1 MIEKWGK
8 RNIPFTVVNSAAE
21 VKKKLINEFEI
32 NTGLVFPTS
41 VRMSLLTLNYKKL
54 GQELS
59 SMNKIII
66 LKEKQHETTI
76 QR

>member
-1 MIEKWGK
+1 MIEKWNN
-8 RNIPFTVVNSAAE
+8 RNIPFTVVDSASE
-21 VKKKLINEFEI
+21 VKKKLIKEFEI
-32 NTGLVFPTS
+32 STGLVFPIS

-66 LKEKQHETTI
+66 LKEK
-76 QR
+76 

>member
-1 MIEKWGK
+1 M
-8 RNIPFTVVNSAAE
+8 VDSAAE
-21 VKKKLINEFEI
+21 VKKKLINEFEVS
-32 NTGLVFPTS
+32 TGLVFPTS

-66 LKEKQHETTI
+66 LKEK
-76 QR
+76 

>member
-1 MIEKWGK
+1 MIKKWNN
-8 RNIPFTVVNSAAE
+8 RNIPFTVVDSAAE
-21 VKKKLINEFEI
+21 VKKKLINEFEGSS
-32 NTGLVFPTS
+32 GLVFPNS

-66 LKEKQHETTI
+66 LKEK
-76 QR
+76 

>member
-1 MIEKWGK
+1 MIKKWNN
-8 RNIPFTVVNSAAE
+8 RNIPFTVVDSAAE
-21 VKKKLINEFEI
+21 VKKKLINEFEAS
-32 NTGLVFPTS
+32 TGLVFPTS
-41 VRMSLLTLNYKKL
+41 VKMSLLTLNYKKL

>member
-1 MIEKWGK
+1 MIEKWNN
-8 RNIPFTVVNSAAE
+8 RNVPFTVVDSASE
-21 VKKKLINEFEI
+21 VKNKLINEFEVS
-32 NTGLVFPTS
+32 TGLVFPIS

-66 LKEKQHETTI
+66 LKEK
-76 QR
+76 

>member
-1 MIEKWGK
+1 MIEKWKK
-8 RNIPFTVVNSAAE
+8 RNIPFTVVDSATE
-21 VKKKLINEFEI
+21 VKKKLINEFEV

-41 VRMSLLTLNYKKL
+41 VKMSLFTLNYKKL

-66 LKEKQHETTI
+66 LKEK
-76 QR
+76 

>member
-1 MIEKWGK
+1 MIEKWNN
-8 RNIPFTVVNSAAE
+8 RNITFTVVDSAAE
-21 VKKKLINEFEI
+21 VKKKLINEFEVS
-32 NTGLVFPTS
+32 TGLVFPTS

-66 LKEKQHETTI
+66 LKEK
-76 QR
+76 

>member
-1 MIEKWGK
+1 MIKKWNN
-8 RNIPFTVVNSAAE
+8 RSIPFTVVDSASE
-21 VKKKLINEFEI
+21 VKKKLINEFEVS
-32 NTGLVFPTS
+32 TGLVFPTS
-41 VRMSLLTLNYKKL
+41 VRMSLLTLDYKKL

>member
-1 MIEKWGK
+1 MIKKWSN
-8 RNIPFTVVNSAAE
+8 RNIPFTVVDSAAE
-21 VKKKLINEFEI
+21 VKKKLINEFEVS
-32 NTGLVFPTS
+32 TGLVIPTS

-66 LKEKQHETTI
+66 LKDK
-76 QR
+76 

>member
-1 MIEKWGK
+1 MNEKWNN
-8 RNIPFTVVNSAAE
+8 RNIPFTVVDSAAE
-21 VKKKLINEFEI
+21 VKKKLINEFEVG
-32 NTGLVFPTS
+32 TGIFFSIS

-66 LKEKQHETTI
+66 LKDK
-76 QR
+76 

>member
-1 MIEKWGK
+1 MIKKWNN
-8 RNIPFTVVNSAAE
+8 RNIPFTVADSAAE
-21 VKKKLINEFEI
+21 VKKKLINEFEGSS
-32 NTGLVFPTS
+32 GLVFPNS

-66 LKEKQHETTI
+66 LKEK
-76 QR
+76 

>member
-1 MIEKWGK
+1 MIEKWNN
-8 RNIPFTVVNSAAE
+8 RNITFTVVDSAAE
-21 VKKKLINEFEI
+21 LKKKLINEFEVS
-32 NTGLVFPTS
+32 TGLVFPIS

-66 LKEKQHETTI
+66 LKENNK
-76 QR
+76 

>member
-1 MIEKWGK
+1 MIEKWK
-8 RNIPFTVVNSAAE
+8 NRNIPFTVVDSAIE
-21 VKKKLINEFEI
+21 VKKKLITEFEVC
-32 NTGLVFPTS
+32 TGLIFPTS

-66 LKEKQHETTI
+66 LKGK
-76 QR
+76 

>member
-1 MIEKWGK
+1 MIEKWNN
-8 RNIPFTVVNSAAE
+8 RNIPFTVVDSASE
-21 VKKKLINEFEI
+21 VKKKLINEFEVS
-32 NTGLVFPTS
+32 TGLVFPIS

-66 LKEKQHETTI
+66 LKEKQYETTI

>member
-1 MIEKWGK
+1 MIKKWNN
-8 RNIPFTVVNSAAE
+8 RNIPFNVVDSAAE
-21 VKKKLINEFEI
+21 VKKKLINEFEVS
-32 NTGLVFPTS
+32 TGLVFPTS

-66 LKEKQHETTI
+66 LKEK
-76 QR
+76 

>member
-1 MIEKWGK
+1 MIEKWNN
-8 RNIPFTVVNSAAE
+8 RNIPFTVVDSASE
-21 VKKKLINEFEI
+21 VKKKLIKEFEI
-32 NTGLVFPTS
+32 CTGLVFPTS

-66 LKEKQHETTI
+66 LKEK
-76 QR
+76 

>member
-8 RNIPFTVVNSAAE
+8 RNIPFTVVDSAAE
-21 VKKKLINEFEI
+21 VKKKLINEFEV

-59 SMNKIII
+59 SMIKIII
-66 LKEKQHETTI
+66 LKEK
-76 QR
+76 

>member
-1 MIEKWGK
+1 MIEKWNN
-8 RNIPFTVVNSAAE
+8 RNITFTVVDSAAE
-21 VKKKLINEFEI
+21 LKKKLINEFEFS
-32 NTGLVFPTS
+32 TGLVFPIS

-66 LKEKQHETTI
+66 LKENNK
-76 QR
+76 

>member
-1 MIEKWGK
+1 MIKKWNN
-8 RNIPFTVVNSAAE
+8 RNIPFTVVDSAAE
-21 VKKKLINEFEI
+21 VKNKLINEFEVG
-32 NTGLVFPTS
+32 TGIVFPIS

-66 LKEKQHETTI
+66 LKDK
-76 QR
+76 

>member
-1 MIEKWGK
+1 MIEKWNN
-8 RNIPFTVVNSAAE
+8 RNIPFTVVDSATE
-21 VKKKLINEFEI
+21 VKMKLINEFED

-41 VRMSLLTLNYKKL
+41 VRMGLLTLNYKKL

>member
-1 MIEKWGK
+1 MIEKWNN
-8 RNIPFTVVNSAAE
+8 RNVPFTVVDSASE
-21 VKKKLINEFEI
+21 VKNKLINEFEVS
-32 NTGLVFPTS
+32 TGLVFPIS

-66 LKEKQHETTI
+66 LKENNK
-76 QR
+76 

>member
-1 MIEKWGK
+1 MIEKWNN
-8 RNIPFTVVNSAAE
+8 RNIPFTVVDSASE
-21 VKKKLINEFEI
+21 VKKKLINEFEVS
-32 NTGLVFPTS
+32 TGLVFPTS

-66 LKEKQHETTI
+66 LKEK
-76 QR
+76 